1 MIMAGV
7 FAGQLPG
14 DFTTEVPDPTIAST
28 HPEVSSAVRSMIV
41 HWGAPFAVDAV
52 TTADPQ
58 HRSRYDQVSAVA
70 TSAAHGFARQNRTLR
85 HYVMYPS

>member
-7 FAGQLPG
+7 VAGQLPG

-41 HWGAPFAVDAV
+41 HWGAPCYCPSFHNP
-52 TTADPQ
+52 T
-58 HRSRYDQVSAVA
+58 RC
-70 TSAAHGFARQNRTLR
+70 
-85 HYVMYPS
+85 YP